1 MNPRNGISSFDEVN
15 MSFDKAAK
23 RLNLTDGVREMLRRP
38 WRELQVSI
46 PVRMDDDSI
55 RVFSGYRIQHNG
67 VGGPYKGGVRYHPD
81 ADQEKVRALASLMTW
96 KNALVDIP
104 FGGAKGSVQ
113 CDPGELSEDELNRLT
128 RRYILNIEHLIGIN
142 RDIPAPDLGTN
153 AQTMAWMMDAY
164 GQKHGYV
171 PGIVTGKPV
180 GLGGSVGR
188 EQATGRGA
196 VFVTRNAAADMGMD
210 HSEARIVIQGFG
222 NVGAWTAAIAG
233 ELGYAVI
240 AVSDVN
246 GGVYNEKG
254 LDISALFEH
263 KREAGTVSGF
273 DGGEPLS
280 NAELLELDCEVLI
293 PAAIDRVIHQ
303 KNAPSVKARM
313 IVEAANHPLTP
324 EADDIFRDRGIPVI
338 PDILVNA
345 GGVIVSYFEW
355 TQNLYQHRWTL
366 EEVNSE
372 LDAIISRAYHEVRET
387 TQNEG
392 ITYRDAAFLIGVGRV
407 AEASR
412 IRGFV

>member
-1 MNPRNGISSFDEVN
+1 MTTPNNMSSFDEVN
-15 MSFDKAAK
+15 MSFDKAAE
-23 RLNLTDGVREMLRRP
+23 RLKLSDGVREMLRQP
-38 WRELQVSI
+38 WRELRVSV
-46 PVRMDDDSI
+46 PVRMDDNSI
-55 RVFSGYRIQHNG
+55 RVFNGYRVQHNG
-67 VGGPYKGGVRYHPD
+67 VRGPYKGGVRYHPD
-81 ADQEKVRALASLMTW
+81 ADQEEVRALASLMTW
-96 KNALVDIP
+96 KNALADIP
-104 FGGAKGSVQ
+104 FGGAKGGVQ
-113 CDPGELSEDELNRLT
+113 CNPGELSEDELNRLT
-128 RRYILNIEHLIGIN
+128 RRYTLNIEHLIGIN

-164 GQKHGYV
+164 GQIHGYV

-180 GLGGSVGR
+180 ELGGSVGR
-188 EQATGRGA
+188 EQATGRGV

-233 ELGYAVI
+233 ELGCAVI

-246 GGVYNEKG
+246 GGVYNEAG

-263 KREAGTVSGF
+263 KREAGTVNGF

-303 KNAPSVKARM
+303 KNAPNVKAKM

-324 EADDIFRDRGIPVI
+324 EADDTFRDRGIPVI

-387 TQNEG
+387 AQKEG
-392 ITYRDAAFLIGVGRV
+392 ITHRDAAFLIGVGRV